1 MRMAYDHF
9 VFFGQATIEDK
20 QVQYVLKKFNGLSFD
35 TLVDSDDNVESNC
48 SIIANIPP
56 KGVSFSDF
64 IAIFAM
70 AYQSFVYF
78 HFFCNTKIS
87 EISDTAKT
95 WATFCC

>member
-48 SIIANIPP
+48 SIIEKNPP
-56 KGVSFSDF
+56 KGLGFSDF
-64 IAIFAM
+64 ICTFATSC
-70 AYQSFVYF
+70 YDLRLF
-78 HFFCNTKIS
+78 
-87 EISDTAKT
+87 
-95 WATFCC
+95 